1 MTEILTATQTLTC
14 EVDEAAEA
22 RSQLYLDEALEAFAK
37 ASRAAIGNP
46 LCPHCISPYGQW
58 RGYRTRA
65 RDGQVIHRRQC
76 NTCTKWYGKSFR
88 STPW

>member
-1 MTEILTATQTLTC
+1 MTQTQTATQTLTF

-37 ASRAAIGNP
+37 ASRAAITNP
-46 LCPHCISPYGQW
+46 LCPRCVSPYGQW

-76 NTCTKWYGKSFR
+76 TTCTKWYGKSCW